1 MAIGVIVEQDC
12 IVSGNI
18 VENALGGIKL
28 GVAQGARDLV
38 CDGNLPRQ
46 CGVGIAFSANTSA
59 GKLVIANNVISG
71 SGSNALVSATTIG
84 LTPPLVSYNAN
95 LLSQAAGP
103 GSQILIAHNR
113 AS

>member
-1 MAIGVIVEQDC
+1 MAIGVTVEQDC
-12 IVSGNI
+12 VVSGNI

-38 CDGNLPRQ
+38 CDGNLLRQ
-46 CGVGIAFSANTSA
+46 CSVGIAFSANAAA
-59 GKLVIANNVISG
+59 GKMVIANNVISG
-71 SGSNALVSATTIG
+71 SGSNAIVSATTIG
-84 LTPPLVSYNAN
+84 LAPPLVSYNAN
-95 LLSQAAGP
+95 LLSQAVGA